1 MNKFVLAFPVPVEQK
16 ETFKITE
23 HVQVAPDANTLM
35 IPGCSVSFSVA
46 RTEPMAKLSD
56 VFREHVDLSE
66 DDAKKIDSHRSL
78 FFLIGTLKNA
88 DDLRMVNSAVLKMF
102 DAGATGVYMQHSG
115 TAWIADA
122 FREEI
127 GDDSL
132 PMDPWINFVES
143 EDVLYTLGLEVF
155 GLPDLCIS
163 RKAGSDDELRDILG
177 VVADTLFVDGLSS
190 KSGTEVDAGDFGKY
204 TLRAEMSSP
213 FAKDSPEYNKNG
225 IMRLAKN

>member
-1 MNKFVLAFPVPVEQK
+1 
-16 ETFKITE
+16 
-23 HVQVAPDANTLM
+23 
-35 IPGCSVSFSVA
+35 
-46 RTEPMAKLSD
+46 
-56 VFREHVDLSE
+56 
-66 DDAKKIDSHRSL
+66 
-78 FFLIGTLKNA
+78 
-88 DDLRMVNSAVLKMF
+88 
-102 DAGATGVYMQHSG
+102 MQQSG
-115 TAWIADA
+115 TAWIADS